1 MFKLKSVATIVEVPE
16 QEELHVLCEN
26 GLKVLIVRG
35 IKVLSALRLPDL
47 FHFLTYLE
55 AKLAL
60 EMWLAVA
67 DPDLE
72 IKGGTKAGGGGRGRG
87 ILSKLFPKG

>member
-35 IKVLSALRLPDL
+35 IKVFSALRLSDL

-60 EMWLAVA
+60 KMGLAVA

-72 IKGGTKAGGGGRGRG
+72 IKGGIKAGWGEGGP
-87 ILSKLFPKG
+87 LKTFS